1 MTTEL
6 AKEVHPTVLDG
17 TVRFTALF
25 EGRKSQ
31 EFEISGDVLT
41 EHFGAASR
49 SDEDLL
55 AAFKKGREEILAAAG
70 EASSTPTT
78 GIVPLGTGDFTE

>member
-1 MTTEL
+1 
-6 AKEVHPTVLDG
+6 VL
-17 TVRFTALF
+17 
-25 EGRKSQ
+25 E
-31 EFEISGDVLT
+31 

-49 SDEDLL
+49 SDDDLL
-55 AAFKKGREEILAAAG
+55 AAFKHGREEILKAAG

>member
-6 AKEVHPTVLDG
+6 AREVQPTVLDG
-17 TVRFTALF
+17 TVRFTARF

-31 EFEISGDVLT
+31 EFEISGDVLE

-49 SDEDLL
+49 SDDDLL
-55 AAFKKGREEILAAAG
+55 AAFKHGREEILKAAG